1 MKFYTRKQLFLTVTV
16 CFLTGMAVAG
26 GVFFLLGSEN
36 NRRDESAVFAADSDE
51 PDSSVFGWVE
61 TLPGQSEA
69 SAVEIS
75 ALSQNAALED
85 ERNSI
90 AIYDRYN
97 SAVVNISTEVIG
109 YNWLFEPIPREG
121 SSGSGA
127 VISEDGYILTNT
139 HVVAKAYKVYVTL
152 SDGDSYEG
160 TIVGR
165 DPENDLAV
173 LKIDAEGKKLTVIP
187 FGSSA
192 ALEVGQKVLAIG
204 NPFGYDRTLT
214 QGIISG
220 VSRPVRGGNNLII
233 KDMIQTDAS
242 INPGNSGGP
251 LLNSAGELIGIN
263 TIIYSPSGGSVGIG
277 FAVPVDTA
285 RRVMTDKFGVLAIG
299 ADILA
304 DPSDVQLYTNAA
316 SSMMLEEEV
325 RGQIAG
331 ILEKEKLQSYRIE
344 NLDRILAE
352 VKTDVHMQVIRND
365 GDLPSSGSSSIATVL
380 GMALGLI
387 LYMFLMAYGAM
398 VMQSV
403 IEEKSS
409 RVLEVIVSSVRPF
422 DLMMGKILVTFGP
435 G

>member
-285 RRVMTDKFGVLAIG
+285 RRVIPDLIRYGKVKRGWIDIVPVQINSRIAHYAQLPVSSGILISEIPAQSTAGEAGLKGGDKRRPVRYGNSFIYFGGDIITAVGGTPVRTFGDLFG
-299 ADILA
+299 A
-304 DPSDVQLYTNAA
+304 
-316 SSMMLEEEV
+316 LEET
-325 RGQIAG
+325 RPG
-331 ILEKEKLQSYRIE
+331 
-344 NLDRILAE
+344 DRI
-352 VKTDVHMQVIRND
+352 DVTVIR
-365 GDLPSSGSSSIATVL
+365 GK
-380 GMALGLI
+380 
-387 LYMFLMAYGAM
+387 
-398 VMQSV
+398 
-403 IEEKSS
+403 EEKTLTVTLSD
-409 RVLEVIVSSVRPF
+409 RAFIV
-422 DLMMGKILVTFGP
+422 K
-435 G
+435 

>member
-1 MKFYTRKQLFLTVTV
+1 MKFYTRKQLFLTVAV
-16 CFLTGMAVAG
+16 CFLTGMAAAG
-26 GVFFLLGSEN
+26 GVFFFLGSEN
-36 NRRDESAVFAADSDE
+36 RGDESAGFAADSDE

-285 RRVMTDKFGVLAIG
+285 RRVIPDLIRYGKVKRGWI
-299 ADILA
+299 DIV
-304 DPSDVQLYTNAA
+304 PVQINSRIAHYAQLPV
-316 SSMMLEEEV
+316 SS
-325 RGQIAG
+325 G
-331 ILEKEKLQSYRIE
+331 ILSSEIPAQSAAGEAGLKGGDKRRPVRYGDYVVGPE
-344 NLDRILAE
+344 EWTLLD
-352 VKTDVHMQVIRND
+352 
-365 GDLPSSGSSSIATVL
+365 
-380 GMALGLI
+380 
-387 LYMFLMAYGAM
+387 
-398 VMQSV
+398 
-403 IEEKSS
+403 
-409 RVLEVIVSSVRPF
+409 
-422 DLMMGKILVTFGP
+422 
-435 G
+435 

>member
-285 RRVMTDKFGVLAIG
+285 RRVIPDLIRYGKVKRGWIDIVPVQINSRIAHYAQLPVSSGILISEIPAQSTAGEAGLKGGDKRRPVRYGNSFIYFGGDIITAVGGTPVRTFGDLFG
-299 ADILA
+299 A
-304 DPSDVQLYTNAA
+304 
-316 SSMMLEEEV
+316 LEET
-325 RGQIAG
+325 RPG
-331 ILEKEKLQSYRIE
+331 
-344 NLDRILAE
+344 DRI
-352 VKTDVHMQVIRND
+352 DVTVIR
-365 GDLPSSGSSSIATVL
+365 GK
-380 GMALGLI
+380 
-387 LYMFLMAYGAM
+387 
-398 VMQSV
+398 
-403 IEEKSS
+403 EEKT
-409 RVLEVIVSSVRPF
+409 LT
-422 DLMMGKILVTFGP
+422 VTLSDRAFIAK
-435 G
+435 

>member
-36 NRRDESAVFAADSDE
+36 NRRDESAVFATDSDE

-285 RRVMTDKFGVLAIG
+285 RRVIPDLIRYGKVKRGWIDIVPVQINSRIAHYAQLPVSSGILISEIPAQSAAGEAGLKGGDKRRPVRYGNSFIYFGGDIITAVGGTPVRTFGDLFG
-299 ADILA
+299 A
-304 DPSDVQLYTNAA
+304 
-316 SSMMLEEEV
+316 LEET
-325 RGQIAG
+325 RPGDQI
-331 ILEKEKLQSYRIE
+331 
-344 NLDRILAE
+344 
-352 VKTDVHMQVIRND
+352 DVTVIR
-365 GDLPSSGSSSIATVL
+365 GK
-380 GMALGLI
+380 
-387 LYMFLMAYGAM
+387 
-398 VMQSV
+398 
-403 IEEKSS
+403 EEKTLTVTLSDRS
-409 RVLEVIVSSVRPF
+409 FIV
-422 DLMMGKILVTFGP
+422 K
-435 G
+435 

>member
-285 RRVMTDKFGVLAIG
+285 RRVIPDLIRYGKVKRGWI
-299 ADILA
+299 DIV
-304 DPSDVQLYTNAA
+304 PVQINSRIAHYAQLPV
-316 SSMMLEEEV
+316 SS
-325 RGQIAG
+325 G
-331 ILEKEKLQSYRIE
+331 ILISEIPAQSTAGEAGLKGGDKRRPVRYGNSFIYFGGDIITAVGGTPVR
-344 NLDRILAE
+344 
-352 VKTDVHMQVIRND
+352 TF
-365 GDLPSSGSSSIATVL
+365 GDLFAVICSARWKKRGRVIGLTSPSSA
-380 GMALGLI
+380 
-387 LYMFLMAYGAM
+387 
-398 VMQSV
+398 
-403 IEEKSS
+403 
-409 RVLEVIVSSVRPF
+409 
-422 DLMMGKILVTFGP
+422 GKRKKR
-435 G
+435 

>member
-36 NRRDESAVFAADSDE
+36 DRRDESAVFAADSDE

-285 RRVMTDKFGVLAIG
+285 RRVIPDLIRYGKVKRGWIDIVPVQINSRIAHYAQLPVSSGILISEIPAQSTAGEAGLKGGDKRRPVRYGNSFIYFGGDIITAVGGTPVRTFGDLFG
-299 ADILA
+299 A
-304 DPSDVQLYTNAA
+304 
-316 SSMMLEEEV
+316 LEET
-325 RGQIAG
+325 RPG
-331 ILEKEKLQSYRIE
+331 
-344 NLDRILAE
+344 DRI
-352 VKTDVHMQVIRND
+352 DVTVIR
-365 GDLPSSGSSSIATVL
+365 GK
-380 GMALGLI
+380 
-387 LYMFLMAYGAM
+387 
-398 VMQSV
+398 
-403 IEEKSS
+403 EEKTLTVTLSD
-409 RVLEVIVSSVRPF
+409 RAFIV
-422 DLMMGKILVTFGP
+422 K
-435 G
+435 

>member
-1 MKFYTRKQLFLTVTV
+1 MKFYTRKQLFLTVAV
-16 CFLTGMAVAG
+16 CFLTGMAAAG
-26 GVFFLLGSEN
+26 GVFFFLGSEN
-36 NRRDESAVFAADSDE
+36 RGDESAVFAADSDE

-61 TLPGQSEA
+61 TLPGQGEA

-75 ALSQNAALED
+75 ALSQSAALED

-220 VSRPVRGGNNLII
+220 VSRPVRGGNNLVI

-285 RRVMTDKFGVLAIG
+285 RRVIPDLIRYGKVKRGWIDIVPVQINSRIAHYAQLPVSSGILISEIPAQSAAGEAGLKGGDKRRPVRYGNSFIYFGGDIITAVGGTPVHTFGDLFG
-299 ADILA
+299 A
-304 DPSDVQLYTNAA
+304 
-316 SSMMLEEEV
+316 LEET
-325 RGQIAG
+325 RPGDQI
-331 ILEKEKLQSYRIE
+331 
-344 NLDRILAE
+344 
-352 VKTDVHMQVIRND
+352 DVTVIR
-365 GDLPSSGSSSIATVL
+365 GK
-380 GMALGLI
+380 
-387 LYMFLMAYGAM
+387 
-398 VMQSV
+398 
-403 IEEKSS
+403 EEKTLTVTLSD
-409 RVLEVIVSSVRPF
+409 RAFIV
-422 DLMMGKILVTFGP
+422 K
-435 G
+435 

>member
-36 NRRDESAVFAADSDE
+36 DRRDESAVFAADSDE

-285 RRVMTDKFGVLAIG
+285 RRVIPDLIRYGKVKRGWIDIVPVQINSRIAHYAQLPVSSGILISEIPAQSAAGEAGLKGGDKRRPVRYGNSFIYFGGDIITAVGGTPVRTFGDLFG
-299 ADILA
+299 A
-304 DPSDVQLYTNAA
+304 
-316 SSMMLEEEV
+316 LEET
-325 RGQIAG
+325 RPGDQI
-331 ILEKEKLQSYRIE
+331 
-344 NLDRILAE
+344 
-352 VKTDVHMQVIRND
+352 DVTVIR
-365 GDLPSSGSSSIATVL
+365 GK
-380 GMALGLI
+380 
-387 LYMFLMAYGAM
+387 
-398 VMQSV
+398 
-403 IEEKSS
+403 EEKTLTVTLSDRS
-409 RVLEVIVSSVRPF
+409 FIV
-422 DLMMGKILVTFGP
+422 K
-435 G
+435 

>member
-36 NRRDESAVFAADSDE
+36 NRRDESAVFATDSDE

-285 RRVMTDKFGVLAIG
+285 RRVIPDLIRYGKVKRGWIDIVPVQINSRIAHYAQLPVSSGILISEIPAQSTAGEAGLKGGDKRRPVRYGNSFIYFGGDIITAVGGTPVRTFGDLFG
-299 ADILA
+299 A
-304 DPSDVQLYTNAA
+304 
-316 SSMMLEEEV
+316 LEET
-325 RGQIAG
+325 RPG
-331 ILEKEKLQSYRIE
+331 
-344 NLDRILAE
+344 DRI
-352 VKTDVHMQVIRND
+352 DVTVIR
-365 GDLPSSGSSSIATVL
+365 GK
-380 GMALGLI
+380 
-387 LYMFLMAYGAM
+387 
-398 VMQSV
+398 
-403 IEEKSS
+403 EEKTLTVTLSD
-409 RVLEVIVSSVRPF
+409 RAFIV
-422 DLMMGKILVTFGP
+422 K
-435 G
+435 

>member
-1 MKFYTRKQLFLTVTV
+1 MKFYTRKQLFLTVAV
-16 CFLTGMAVAG
+16 CFLTGMAAAG
-26 GVFFLLGSEN
+26 GVFFFLGSEN
-36 NRRDESAVFAADSDE
+36 RGDESAVFAADSDE

-61 TLPGQSEA
+61 TLPGQGEA

-75 ALSQNAALED
+75 ALSQSAALED
-85 ERNSI
+85 ELNSI

-160 TIVGR
+160 TIVGL

-173 LKIDAEGKKLTVIP
+173 LKIDAEGKRLTVIP

-220 VSRPVRGGNNLII
+220 VSRPVRGGNNLVI

-285 RRVMTDKFGVLAIG
+285 RRVIPDLIRYGKVKRGWI
-299 ADILA
+299 DIVPVQINSRIA
-304 DPSDVQLYTNAA
+304 HYVQLPVSSGILISEIPAQSAA
-316 SSMMLEEEV
+316 GEAGLKGGDKRRPVRYGNSFIYFGGDIITAVGGTPVRTFGDLFGALEET
-325 RGQIAG
+325 RPGDQI
-331 ILEKEKLQSYRIE
+331 
-344 NLDRILAE
+344 
-352 VKTDVHMQVIRND
+352 DVTVIR
-365 GDLPSSGSSSIATVL
+365 GK
-380 GMALGLI
+380 
-387 LYMFLMAYGAM
+387 
-398 VMQSV
+398 
-403 IEEKSS
+403 EEKTLTVTLSD
-409 RVLEVIVSSVRPF
+409 RAFIV
-422 DLMMGKILVTFGP
+422 K
-435 G
+435 

>member
-285 RRVMTDKFGVLAIG
+285 RRVIPDLIRYGKVKRGWIDIVPVQINSRIAHYAQLPVSSGILISEIPAQSAAGEAGLKGGDKRRPVRYGNSFIYFGGDIITAVGGTPVRTFGDLFG
-299 ADILA
+299 A
-304 DPSDVQLYTNAA
+304 
-316 SSMMLEEEV
+316 LEET
-325 RGQIAG
+325 RPGDQI
-331 ILEKEKLQSYRIE
+331 
-344 NLDRILAE
+344 
-352 VKTDVHMQVIRND
+352 DVTVIR
-365 GDLPSSGSSSIATVL
+365 GK
-380 GMALGLI
+380 
-387 LYMFLMAYGAM
+387 
-398 VMQSV
+398 
-403 IEEKSS
+403 EEKTLTVTLSDRS
-409 RVLEVIVSSVRPF
+409 FIV
-422 DLMMGKILVTFGP
+422 K
-435 G
+435 

>member
-1 MKFYTRKQLFLTVTV
+1 MKFYTRKQLLLTVAV
-16 CFLTGMAVAG
+16 CFLTGAIVAG
-26 GVFFLLGSEN
+26 SFRSFFGKEN
-36 NRRDESAVFAADSDE
+36 NQGERDESAVTALISEAADT
-51 PDSSVFGWVE
+51 SSHDFGWVE

-69 SAVEIS
+69 AAVEIS
-75 ALSQNAALED
+75 TLSQNAALED

-160 TIVGR
+160 TIVGL

-173 LKIDAEGKKLTVIP
+173 LKIDAKDKKLTVIP
-187 FGSSA
+187 FGSSD

-220 VSRPVRGGNNLII
+220 VSRPVRSGNNLII
-233 KDMIQTDAS
+233 KNMIQTDAS

-285 RRVMTDKFGVLAIG
+285 RRVIPDLIRYGKVNRGWIDIVPVQINSRIAHYAQLPVSSGILISEIPAQSTAGEAGLKGGDKRRPIRYGNSFIYFGGDIITAVGETPVHTFGDLLG
-299 ADILA
+299 A
-304 DPSDVQLYTNAA
+304 
-316 SSMMLEEEV
+316 LEETRPGDQVAVTIV
-325 RGQIAG
+325 RG
-331 ILEKEKLQSYRIE
+331 K
-344 NLDRILAE
+344 
-352 VKTDVHMQVIRND
+352 
-365 GDLPSSGSSSIATVL
+365 
-380 GMALGLI
+380 
-387 LYMFLMAYGAM
+387 
-398 VMQSV
+398 
-403 IEEKSS
+403 EEKT
-409 RVLEVIVSSVRPF
+409 V
-422 DLMMGKILVTFGP
+422 MVTLSERTFSIK
-435 G
+435 

>member
-1 MKFYTRKQLFLTVTV
+1 MKFYTRKQLFLTVAV
-16 CFLTGMAVAG
+16 CFLTGMAAAG
-26 GVFFLLGSEN
+26 GVFFFLGSEN
-36 NRRDESAVFAADSDE
+36 RGDESAVFAADSDE

-61 TLPGQSEA
+61 TLPGQGEA

-75 ALSQNAALED
+75 ALSQSAALED

-220 VSRPVRGGNNLII
+220 VSRPVRGGNNLVI

-285 RRVMTDKFGVLAIG
+285 RRVIPDLIRYGKVKRGWIDIVPVQINSRIAHYAQLPVSSGILISEIPAQSAAGEAGLKGGDKRRPVRYGNSFIYFGGDIITAVGGTPVRTFGDLFG
-299 ADILA
+299 A
-304 DPSDVQLYTNAA
+304 
-316 SSMMLEEEV
+316 LEET
-325 RGQIAG
+325 RPGDQI
-331 ILEKEKLQSYRIE
+331 
-344 NLDRILAE
+344 
-352 VKTDVHMQVIRND
+352 DVTVIR
-365 GDLPSSGSSSIATVL
+365 GK
-380 GMALGLI
+380 
-387 LYMFLMAYGAM
+387 
-398 VMQSV
+398 
-403 IEEKSS
+403 EEKTLTVTLSD
-409 RVLEVIVSSVRPF
+409 RAFIV
-422 DLMMGKILVTFGP
+422 K
-435 G
+435 

>member
-1 MKFYTRKQLFLTVTV
+1 M
-16 CFLTGMAVAG
+16 
-26 GVFFLLGSEN
+26 
-36 NRRDESAVFAADSDE
+36 
-51 PDSSVFGWVE
+51 
-61 TLPGQSEA
+61 
-69 SAVEIS
+69 
-75 ALSQNAALED
+75 
-85 ERNSI
+85 
-90 AIYDRYN
+90 
-97 SAVVNISTEVIG
+97 NISTEVIG

-220 VSRPVRGGNNLII
+220 VSRPVRGGNNLVI

-285 RRVMTDKFGVLAIG
+285 RRVIPDLIRYGKVKRGWIDIVPVQINSRIAHYAQLPVSSGILISEIPAQSAAGEAGLKGGDKRRPVRYGNSFIYFGGDIITAVGGTPVRTFGDLFG
-299 ADILA
+299 A
-304 DPSDVQLYTNAA
+304 
-316 SSMMLEEEV
+316 LEET
-325 RGQIAG
+325 RPGDQI
-331 ILEKEKLQSYRIE
+331 
-344 NLDRILAE
+344 
-352 VKTDVHMQVIRND
+352 DVTVIR
-365 GDLPSSGSSSIATVL
+365 GK
-380 GMALGLI
+380 
-387 LYMFLMAYGAM
+387 
-398 VMQSV
+398 
-403 IEEKSS
+403 EEKTLTVTLSD
-409 RVLEVIVSSVRPF
+409 RAFIV
-422 DLMMGKILVTFGP
+422 K
-435 G
+435 